1 MLNVYEPDQR
11 KGEEHLNGSTTR
23 NYLAIAIHLA

>member
-1 MLNVYEPDQR
+1 VYEPDQR